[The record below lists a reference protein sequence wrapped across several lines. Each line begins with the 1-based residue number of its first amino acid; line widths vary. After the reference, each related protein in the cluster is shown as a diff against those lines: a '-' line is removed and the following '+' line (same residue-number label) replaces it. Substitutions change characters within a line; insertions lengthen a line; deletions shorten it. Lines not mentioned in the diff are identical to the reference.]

1 MLKNND
7 SKNVIKKMDQDEI
20 GSTLDREKGNKTIT
34 FTGDVKE
41 LVDRYRGLQQEN
53 IKLKEKNKKIEK
65 DFNDISKFSIEVAL
79 EAFKRYFSFENNKDF
94 EAIKKMENKH
104 QKNNL
109 LFMFDNPEDAEENE
123 IRYKMYKI
131 KEKRFLNFLKDSIK
145 KKI

>member
-1 MLKNND
+1 
-7 SKNVIKKMDQDEI
+7 MDQDEI

>member
-7 SKNVIKKMDQDEI
+7 SKNVIRKMDQDEI

-79 EAFKRYFSFENNKDF
+79 EVFKRYFSFENNKDF
-94 EAIKKMENKH
+94 EAIKKWKTN
-104 QKNNL
+104 
-109 LFMFDNPEDAEENE
+109 
-123 IRYKMYKI
+123 
-131 KEKRFLNFLKDSIK
+131 IK
-145 KKI
+145 KIIFFLCSTIQKMQKKMK